1 MNALHND
8 DLGKLILRLMI
19 GGLMLFHGISKL
31 ANGVD
36 GIESMVVAAGL
47 PAVITYGIYVAEVV
61 APILIIL
68 GIQVRLSALTIVI
81 AMIGA
86 IYLAHLEDV
95 WKLTKHGAW
104 AIELQMLFLLSSLS
118 LMFMGSGKYVVTVKK
133 S

>member
-8 DLGKLILRLMI
+8 DLGKLILRLMV

-47 PAVITYGIYVAEVV
+47 PAVITYGIYVAEVI
-61 APILIIL
+61 APVLIIL

-118 LMFMGSGKYVVTVKK
+118 LMFMGSGKYVVILKK